1 MSIIDQLRQRAK
13 QRQQSQHPQPLVKG
27 GSKPL
32 SALRGPE
39 PIQSRPRPIKT
50 PPRAPEGL
58 KDPIV
63 DAPRT
68 DLFWELREKRTK
80 RDPAPE
86 KMHVIPAAALES
98 LKVLETF
105 TPDQLTGVKISRA
118 ETIVNGLKFMEMT
131 RTILQQ
137 ADGFILA
144 AAMARV
150 ARLVDCVPNLSK
162 GPPAAQ
168 MDPSSM

>member
-1 MSIIDQLRQRAK
+1 
-13 QRQQSQHPQPLVKG
+13 
-27 GSKPL
+27 
-32 SALRGPE
+32 
-39 PIQSRPRPIKT
+39 
-50 PPRAPEGL
+50 
-58 KDPIV
+58 
-63 DAPRT
+63 
-68 DLFWELREKRTK
+68 
-80 RDPAPE
+80 
-86 KMHVIPAAALES
+86 MHVIPAAALES